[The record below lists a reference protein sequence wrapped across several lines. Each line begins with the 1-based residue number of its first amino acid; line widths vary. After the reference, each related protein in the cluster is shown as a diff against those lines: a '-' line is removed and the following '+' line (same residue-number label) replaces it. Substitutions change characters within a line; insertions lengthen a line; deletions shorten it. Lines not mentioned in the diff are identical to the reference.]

1 MDLRDE
7 PVSSQGL
14 FKDFGPYHF
23 FTNSQYLDGNTNKG
37 FMVGNAIGRDSRA
50 IEGRTSY
57 WFSTAPESK
66 QAIARTKSARS
77 SSPRWDDHG
86 GFRECFLRLQ
96 FPLASPV
103 LHSIRTIS
111 HTLLYERIAT
121 QYKRLATTRL
131 ESRLAPASLE
141 GDSTHLRSPPRG
153 IENATSG
160 SAIRSRLRVG
170 RLLDRLAASIDQAA
184 CNAKYLRAGPCCEQ
198 HRGE

>member
-23 FTNSQYLDGNTNKG
+23 FTSSQSLDGSTNKG

-50 IEGRTSY
+50 IEAAPVIG
-57 WFSTAPESK
+57 FPTAPESNRLSLE
-66 QAIARTKSARS
+66 QVGTLFL
-77 SSPRWDDHG
+77 PRG
-86 GFRECFLRLQ
+86 GTITEGFVNLLT
-96 FPLASPV
+96 PSIPTGKPV